1 MYAKISDGHRR
12 AAGAIAASVALLVGA
27 PTSATEPLQLIT
39 PEEYRVSQA
48 APQPPLTRSFVRS
61 DGPRI
66 IVERPVLGAPV
77 PSPTAIRVRF
87 EPRPGSA
94 VRPETLRV
102 RYGSLRL
109 DVTERLL
116 ARYRPTTEGL
126 AVEQA
131 ALPAGTHRFL
141 LSIED
146 SVGRTGEQRIE
157 VEVRQP

>member
-1 MYAKISDGHRR
+1 MYEKISDGYRR
-12 AAGAIAASVALLVGA
+12 SARAVVASVALLIGA
-27 PTSATEPLQLIT
+27 PADAIEPLQLVT
-39 PEEYRVSQA
+39 PEEYRASQA

-66 IVERPVLGAPV
+66 IVERPALGAPV

-94 VRPETLRV
+94 VRPETLKV

-116 ARYRPTTEGL
+116 ARYRPTPEGL

-131 ALPAGTHRFL
+131 ELPAGTHRFL

-146 SVGRTGEQRIE
+146 SAGRTGEQRIE